1 MSGSKTKCQV
11 PILLA
16 NLFIYLL
23 INQLMNQLIYPFINQ
38 SISQYTY
45 SLILFFT
52 LYLILGLLKKVG
64 FENSDGPE
72 GGLSLNDS
80 ILIVYK
86 DLKEGRSGI
95 NVRRSLV
102 VRH

>member
-1 MSGSKTKCQV
+1 
-11 PILLA
+11 
-16 NLFIYLL
+16 
-23 INQLMNQLIYPFINQ
+23 MNQLINPFINQ